1 MSRKISGPRNKVSW
15 KKKKQHL
22 VQTRSKHKRLQ
33 KRVQRS
39 PNLKAPSSPSPPFS
53 PVPFN
58 LFPHHSLSY
67 SHAPLSFSFFF
78 YFSFS
83 LLSLCSHSN
92 PRPSLTRSL
101 LTRLER
107 CARRL
112 TMKLR
117 LFHMLMLLL
126 TAQWLATGAP
136 ERSCSRKTRL

>member
-78 YFSFS
+78 LFQFLFIIPLLALQPPALAHPFTSDPTGTLCAAPHNEVAS
-83 LLSLCSHSN
+83 LSHVNAFTYS
-92 PRPSLTRSL
+92 PV
-101 LTRLER
+101 
-107 CARRL
+107 AGDG
-112 TMKLR
+112 
-117 LFHMLMLLL
+117 
-126 TAQWLATGAP
+126 GA
-136 ERSCSRKTRL
+136 